1 MFCYAI
7 NSLICF
13 NLNILRVLNNFDE
26 GVLTSIS
33 GNSAQDLQQ
42 QGDLNQSSTLS
53 KEDAKNQIF
62 NLYGNDLKFVEEPEI
77 EEVVYVNT
85 SYKVKFMLWIF

>member
-42 QGDLNQSSTLS
+42 QET
-53 KEDAKNQIF
+53 
-62 NLYGNDLKFVEEPEI
+62 
-77 EEVVYVNT
+77 
-85 SYKVKFMLWIF
+85 